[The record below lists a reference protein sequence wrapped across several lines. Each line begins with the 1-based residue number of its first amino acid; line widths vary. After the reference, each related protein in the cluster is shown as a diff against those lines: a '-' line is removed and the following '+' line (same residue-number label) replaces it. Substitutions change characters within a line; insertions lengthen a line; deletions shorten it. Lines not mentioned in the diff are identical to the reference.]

1 MPGKDEDAMKLDE
14 LITITEKLRTVN
26 IPDAEAQSNLDAAIV
41 YLDLTINRVRVAA
54 KQPAAQAAQRGDAGF
69 GEGRPCPDC
78 GWADGKHFIDC
89 PGALVPGGTDFGDGR
104 PK

>member
-1 MPGKDEDAMKLDE
+1 MRRFSLREHARTIKNNDTTKWSRRMKLDE

-54 KQPAAQAAQRGDAGF
+54 KQPAAQAAQRGEAG
-69 GEGRPCPDC
+69 
-78 GWADGKHFIDC
+78 
-89 PGALVPGGTDFGDGR
+89 
-104 PK
+104 